1 LFKEGRALA
10 NFLEDIK
17 NPFRRGNTLVQLML
31 INAIVFLSLILT
43 GAILSFFPEGNV
55 INKAINDNVLLIAP
69 IREFIWKPWTL
80 LTYCFTHYSFWHLL
94 FNMLTLFWFGTLVQ
108 EFIGSRKLMNIYII
122 GGVFSGLIYIGI
134 YNLLSLTPQVNN
146 INSTVLG
153 ASAAVCAVMFAAVTL
168 LPEYEFY
175 FFGLFLI
182 KIKYIAWFFLLLS
195 FIVPSSGISHLG
207 GALAGYS
214 YIYLLRK
221 GVDLGSP
228 IETVGDW
235 WSSLWRPK
243 PKMKIP
249 QRKYSES
256 TVSTKGISNTN
267 LDPNYFPDQ
276 DEVDAILD
284 KIGKSGYE
292 SLTKEE
298 KQKLYR
304 ASQKKD

>member
-1 LFKEGRALA
+1 MFKEERALA

-55 INKAINDNVLLIAP
+55 INKSINDNVLLIAP

-256 TVSTKGISNTN
+256 TVSSKGISNSN

>member
-1 LFKEGRALA
+1 MA

-17 NPFRRGNTLVQLML
+17 RPFRRGNTLVQLML
-31 INAIVFLSLILT
+31 INAVVFLSLILA
-43 GAILSFFPEGNV
+43 GFILSFVPGGSV
-55 INKAINDNVLLIAP
+55 IERAINNNIILVAP
-69 IREFIWKPWTL
+69 LRELVMQPWTL
-80 LTYCFTHYSFWHLL
+80 LTYGFTHYSFWHLL
-94 FNMLTLFWFGTLVQ
+94 FNMMTLFWFGTLVQ
-108 EFIGSRKLMNIYII
+108 EFIGSRKLLSIYIL
-122 GGVFSGLIYIGI
+122 GAVFSGIIYVGI
-134 YNLLSLTPQVNN
+134 YNLLLLAPQVNN
-146 INSTVLG
+146 INSTILG

-221 GVDLGSP
+221 GVNLGSP
-228 IETVGDW
+228 IEAVADW
-235 WSSLWRPK
+235 WSDFWRPK

-249 QRKYSES
+249 QRRYSES
-256 TVSTKGISNTN
+256 TVSNKGMSSSG

-298 KQKLYR
+298 KHKLYR

>member
-1 LFKEGRALA
+1 MA
-10 NFLEDIK
+10 NFLNDIK
-17 NPFRRGNTLVQLML
+17 NTFRRGNTLMQLIL
-31 INAIVFLSLILT
+31 INTIIFLSLIIATFL
-43 GAILSFFPEGNV
+43 LSFFPQGEEV
-55 INKAINDNVLLIAP
+55 QDIIDDNIVLIAP
-69 IREFIWKPWTL
+69 IKDFIWKPWTL
-80 LTYCFTHYSFWHLL
+80 LTYCFTHDGFLHLL
-94 FNMLTLFWFGTLVQ
+94 FNMLNLFWFGSLIQ
-108 EFIGSRKLMNIYII
+108 EFIGSRKLLNIYII
-122 GGVFSGLIYIGI
+122 GGIVGGLIYIGI
-134 YNLLSLTPQVNN
+134 YNLLSLAPQINN
-146 INSTVLG
+146 ISPTIIG
-153 ASAAVCAVMFAAVTL
+153 ASAAVCAIMFAAVTL

-182 KIKYIAWFFLLLS
+182 KIKYIAWLFLILS
-195 FIVPSSGISHLG
+195 FTIPSSGISHLG

-214 YIYLLRK
+214 YIYFLRK
-221 GVDLGSP
+221 GIDLGSP
-228 IETVGDW
+228 IETLSDW

-243 PKMKIP
+243 PKIKIP

-256 TVSTKGISNTN
+256 TVSSKGLSTTG

-284 KIGKSGYE
+284 KINKSGYE

>member
-1 LFKEGRALA
+1 MA

-43 GAILSFFPEGNV
+43 GAILSFFPEGNI

-69 IREFIWKPWTL
+69 VREFIWKPWTL

-122 GGVFSGLIYIGI
+122 GGVFSGLIYIAI
-134 YNLLSLTPQVNN
+134 YNLLSLAPQVNN

-256 TVSTKGISNTN
+256 TVSSKGISSTN

>member
-1 LFKEGRALA
+1 MA
-10 NFLEDIK
+10 NFLDDIK

-31 INAIVFLSLILT
+31 INGIVFLSLILT
-43 GAILSFFPEGNV
+43 GIILKFFSEGNV
-55 INKAINDNVLLIAP
+55 INKIINDNMLLIAP
-69 IREFIWKPWTL
+69 IKEFIWKPWTL

-108 EFIGSRKLMNIYII
+108 EFIGSRKLLNIYII
-122 GGVFSGLIYIGI
+122 GGIFSGLIYIGI

-146 INSTVLG
+146 INSSVLG

-221 GVDLGSP
+221 GIDLGSP
-228 IETVGDW
+228 IETIGDW

-256 TVSTKGISNTN
+256 TVSSKGLSNTN

-304 ASQKKD
+304 ASQRKD

>member
-1 LFKEGRALA
+1 VA
-10 NFLEDIK
+10 NFLDDIK
-17 NPFRRGNTLVQLML
+17 KPFRRGNTLVQLML

-55 INKAINDNVLLIAP
+55 IDKVINDNVLLIAP

-94 FNMLTLFWFGTLVQ
+94 FNMLTLYWFGTLVQ

-122 GGVFSGLIYIGI
+122 GGIISGLIYIGI

-221 GVDLGSP
+221 GIDLGSP

-256 TVSTKGISNTN
+256 TVSSKGNSNTN

-304 ASQKKD
+304 ASQRKD

>member
-1 LFKEGRALA
+1 VA
-10 NFLEDIK
+10 NFLDDIK

-55 INKAINDNVLLIAP
+55 INNIINDNVVLIAP
-69 IREFIWKPWTL
+69 VKQFIWKPWTL

-122 GGVFSGLIYIGI
+122 GGIFSGLVYIGI
-134 YNLLSLTPQVNN
+134 YNLLSLAPQVNN
-146 INSTVLG
+146 INSTILG

-221 GVDLGSP
+221 GIDLGSP
-228 IETVGDW
+228 IETIGDW

-256 TVSTKGISNTN
+256 TVSSKGLSSPN

-304 ASQKKD
+304 ASQRKD

>member
-1 LFKEGRALA
+1 VA
-10 NFLEDIK
+10 NFLDDIK

-43 GAILSFFPEGNV
+43 GAILSFFPEGNL
-55 INKAINDNVLLIAP
+55 INKVINDNVLLIAP

-134 YNLLSLTPQVNN
+134 YNLLSLAPQVNN

-256 TVSTKGISNTN
+256 TVSSKGNSSTS

>member
-1 LFKEGRALA
+1 MA
-10 NFLEDIK
+10 NFLDDIK

-31 INAIVFLSLILT
+31 INAVVFLSLILT

-69 IREFIWKPWTL
+69 VKEFIWKPWTL

-94 FNMLTLFWFGTLVQ
+94 FNMLTLFWFGTLVK

-122 GGVFSGLIYIGI
+122 GGIFSGLVYIGI

-207 GALAGYS
+207 GAMAGYS

-221 GVDLGSP
+221 GIDLGSP
-228 IETVGDW
+228 IETIGDW
-235 WSSLWRPK
+235 WSNLWRPK

-256 TVSTKGISNTN
+256 TVSSKGLSSTN

-304 ASQKKD
+304 ASQRKD

>member
-1 LFKEGRALA
+1 MA
-10 NFLEDIK
+10 NFLDDIK

-43 GAILSFFPEGNV
+43 GFILSFFPEGNV
-55 INKAINDNVLLIAP
+55 INKVINDNVLLIAP

-122 GGVFSGLIYIGI
+122 GGIFSGLIYIGI

-207 GALAGYS
+207 GAMAGYS

-221 GVDLGSP
+221 GIDLGSP

-256 TVSTKGISNTN
+256 TVSSKGNSSTN

-304 ASQKKD
+304 ASQRKD

>member
-1 LFKEGRALA
+1 VA
-10 NFLEDIK
+10 NFLDDIK

-31 INAIVFLSLILT
+31 INAIVFLSLVLT

-69 IREFIWKPWTL
+69 IKEFIWKPWTL
-80 LTYCFTHYSFWHLL
+80 LTYGFTHYSFWHLL
-94 FNMLTLFWFGTLVQ
+94 FNMLTLYWFGTLVQ

-122 GGVFSGLIYIGI
+122 GGILSGLIYIGI

-221 GVDLGSP
+221 GIDLGSP
-228 IETVGDW
+228 IETIGDW
-235 WSSLWRPK
+235 WSNLWRPK

-256 TVSTKGISNTN
+256 TVSSKGISNTN

-304 ASQKKD
+304 ASQRKD

>member
-1 LFKEGRALA
+1 
-10 NFLEDIK
+10 
-17 NPFRRGNTLVQLML
+17 ML

-55 INKAINDNVLLIAP
+55 INKVINDNVLLIAP

-94 FNMLTLFWFGTLVQ
+94 FNMLTLYWFGTLVQ

-256 TVSTKGISNTN
+256 TVSSKGNSSTN

-304 ASQKKD
+304 ASQRKD

>member
-1 LFKEGRALA
+1 MFKEEIALA
-10 NFLEDIK
+10 NFVEDIK

-31 INAIVFLSLILT
+31 INAIVFLSLLLT
-43 GAILSFFPEGNV
+43 GAILSFLPQGNA
-55 INKAINDNVLLIAP
+55 INAAINDNVVLIAP
-69 IREFIWKPWTL
+69 VREFIWKPWTL
-80 LTYCFTHYSFWHLL
+80 LSYCFTHYSFWHLL

-122 GGVFSGLIYIGI
+122 GGVFSGLIYIAI

-221 GVDLGSP
+221 GIDLGSP

-235 WSSLWRPK
+235 WSSIWRPK

-256 TVSTKGISNTN
+256 TVSSKGISSVN

>member
-1 LFKEGRALA
+1 MASFID
-10 NFLEDIK
+10 DIK
-17 NPFRRGNTLVQLML
+17 NPFRKGNTLVQLML
-31 INAIVFLSLILT
+31 INAAVFLSLILLGFIFSFMPR
-43 GAILSFFPEGNV
+43 GA
-55 INKAINDNVLLIAP
+55 AISNTITKNFELIAP
-69 IREFIWKPWTL
+69 IIEFIQKPWTL
-80 LTYCFTHYSFWHLL
+80 VTYCFSHDGFFHLL
-94 FNMLTLFWFGTLVQ
+94 FNMLTLYWFGTLVQ
-108 EFIGSRKLMNIYII
+108 EFIGSRKLLNIYII
-122 GGVFSGLIYIGI
+122 GGLVSGLFYIAI
-134 YNLLSLTPQVNN
+134 YNLLTLWPQINN
-146 INSTVLG
+146 ISPNILG
-153 ASAAVCAVMFAAVTL
+153 ASAAVYAVMFAAVAL

-175 FFGLFLI
+175 LFGIVLI
-182 KIKYIAWFFLLLS
+182 KIKYLAWAFLLIS

-207 GALAGYS
+207 GAISGYS
-214 YIYLLRK
+214 YIYLLKK

-228 IETVGDW
+228 VEAISDW
-235 WSSLWRPK
+235 WSNFWIAK
-243 PKMKIP
+243 PQAKIP

-256 TVSTKGISNTN
+256 TVASKIGSSNTN

>member
-1 LFKEGRALA
+1 MA
-10 NFLEDIK
+10 NFIDDIK

-43 GAILSFFPEGNV
+43 GFILSFFPEGNV
-55 INKAINDNVLLIAP
+55 INTVINDNVLLIAP

-122 GGVFSGLIYIGI
+122 GGIFSGLIYIGI

-256 TVSTKGISNTN
+256 TVSSKGNSSTN

-304 ASQKKD
+304 ASQRKD

>member
-1 LFKEGRALA
+1 MA
-10 NFLEDIK
+10 NFIDDIK
-17 NPFRRGNTLVQLML
+17 NPFKKGNTLVQLML
-31 INAIVFLSLILT
+31 INAGVFLSLILLGFIFSFT
-43 GAILSFFPEGNV
+43 PNGAI
-55 INKAINDNVLLIAP
+55 INKAITDNFELIAP
-69 IREFIWKPWTL
+69 IKQFIWKPWTL
-80 LTYCFTHYSFWHLL
+80 ITYCFTHYGFLHLL

-108 EFIGSRKLMNIYII
+108 EFIGSRKLLNIYII
-122 GGVFSGLIYIGI
+122 GGLMSGLIYIAI
-134 YNLLSLTPQVNN
+134 YNLLAFWSASKGIELNN
-146 INSTVLG
+146 ISPTVLG
-153 ASAAVCAVMFAAVTL
+153 ASAAVYAVMFAAVAL

-175 FFGLFLI
+175 LFGIVLI

-195 FIVPSSGISHLG
+195 FIIPSSGISHLG
-207 GALAGYS
+207 GAMAGYS

-221 GVDLGSP
+221 GGDLGSP
-228 IETVGDW
+228 IEMLSDW

-243 PKMKIP
+243 PQVKIP

-256 TVSTKGISNTN
+256 TVASKGSISTH

>member
-1 LFKEGRALA
+1 MA
-10 NFLEDIK
+10 NFLDDIK

-31 INAIVFLSLILT
+31 INGIVFLSLILS
-43 GAILSFFPEGNV
+43 GVILSFVPEGNV
-55 INKAINDNVLLIAP
+55 INKSINDNVLLIAP
-69 IREFIWKPWTL
+69 IKEYIWKPWTL

-122 GGVFSGLIYIGI
+122 GGIFSGLIYICI

-207 GALAGYS
+207 GAMAGYS

-221 GVDLGSP
+221 GIDLGSP
-228 IETVGDW
+228 IETIGDW
-235 WSSLWRPK
+235 WSSLWRHK

-256 TVSTKGISNTN
+256 TVSSKGISSTN